1 LSTAAAAAGSA
12 APRLLP
18 AGAANVG
25 EVQIRGPQ
33 VRCSSATTATRPRPP
48 LRAFPGAR
56 SLSAR
61 RPPSCHSSTP
71 AGSQGGERQD
81 ILRRALRGKLRAEAA
96 AAAAPA
102 VAPGS

>member
-33 VRCSSATTATRPRPP
+33 VRCSFGYHGNAAATAEALVPGGWFRMGDLTSASTRTAT
-48 LRAFPGAR
+48 
-56 SLSAR
+56 SA
-61 RPPSCHSSTP
+61 SST
-71 AGSQGGERQD
+71 
-81 ILRRALRGKLRAEAA
+81 AA
-96 AAAAPA
+96 K
-102 VAPGS
+102 SS